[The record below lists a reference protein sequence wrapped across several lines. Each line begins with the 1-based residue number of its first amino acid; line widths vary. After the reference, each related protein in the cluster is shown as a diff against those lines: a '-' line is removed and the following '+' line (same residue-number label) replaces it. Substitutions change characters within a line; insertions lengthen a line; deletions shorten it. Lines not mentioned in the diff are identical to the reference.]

1 MTDTLTSFVTW
12 LPDTHFHANNPHHT
26 ACGHLL
32 QATSD
37 GDTVYCPQ
45 CKIIDEQAHHAFQ
58 IGMDWIR
65 AHCADTLSALSFTE
79 FGQAQALG
87 TAPPAAPHLRLW
99 EMSVTL
105 GDDPAEAVIILILLL
120 ADGSYAVDTTTYLSC
135 HEVSDIIGCYCY
147 VKANSDGTYLCP
159 EHGQVERE
167 TDDPDDVVEEEDR

>member
-1 MTDTLTSFVTW
+1 
-12 LPDTHFHANNPHHT
+12 
-26 ACGHLL
+26 
-32 QATSD
+32 
-37 GDTVYCPQ
+37 
-45 CKIIDEQAHHAFQ
+45 
-58 IGMDWIR
+58 
-65 AHCADTLSALSFTE
+65 
-79 FGQAQALG
+79 
-87 TAPPAAPHLRLW
+87 
-99 EMSVTL
+99 MSMTL